1 MDDMPVQ
8 ETEELEPVLISA
20 LEHYSYCP
28 RQCAL
33 IHVEQ
38 TFDENIYTV
47 QGHML
52 HERVDESAEEI
63 RGDIQIERGLSL
75 WSKRLGL
82 VGRADVVEFHVQR
95 LSSGG
100 RGLKP
105 YPVEY
110 KRGPRRKWG
119 HDDLQLCAQALCL
132 EEMTGQE
139 VRHGAIYYHGSRRR
153 KEVACDEA
161 LRQRVAETVV
171 AVRQMLATEKL
182 PPAVNDARCQH
193 CSLKESCL
201 PAVVGEVL
209 RLQTIQTT
217 LFRVTPGL

>member
-1 MDDMPVQ
+1 MDDSPK
-8 ETEELEPVLISA
+8 EDTEELEPVLISA

-38 TFDENIYTV
+38 TFEENIYTV

-63 RGDIQIERGLSL
+63 RQDMRIERGLPL
-75 WSKRLGL
+75 WSKQLGL
-82 VGRADVVEFHVQR
+82 VGRADVVEF
-95 LSSGG
+95 
-100 RGLKP
+100 RGDSP
-105 YPVEY
+105 YPIEY
-110 KRGPRRKWG
+110 KRGPRRQWG

-132 EEMTGQE
+132 EEMTGHA
-139 VRHGAIYYHGSRRR
+139 VLRGAIYYHGARRR
-153 KEVACDEA
+153 KEVVCDAA
-161 LRQRVAETVV
+161 LRQRVVETVV
-171 AVRQMLATEKL
+171 AIRQMLATGTL
-182 PPAVNDARCQH
+182 PPAVNDARCKH

-201 PAVVGEVL
+201 PAVVGEAW

-217 LFRVTPGL
+217 LFRVAPGL

>member
-1 MDDMPVQ
+1 MDDKPQ
-8 ETEELEPVLISA
+8 EETEELEPVLISA

-38 TFDENIYTV
+38 TFEENIYTV

-63 RGDIQIERGLSL
+63 RQDMRLERGLPL

-82 VGRADVVEFHVQR
+82 VGRADVVEFH
-95 LSSGG
+95 GEA
-100 RGLKP
+100 P
-105 YPVEY
+105 YPIEY
-110 KRGPRRKWG
+110 KRSPRRQWG

-132 EEMTGQE
+132 EEMIGHE
-139 VRHGAIYYHGSRRR
+139 VPRGAIYYHGSRRR
-153 KEVACDEA
+153 KAVVCDAA

-171 AVRQMLATEKL
+171 AVRQMLATGTL

-201 PAVVGEVL
+201 PAVVGEAW
-209 RLQTIQTT
+209 RLQSLQTT
-217 LFRVTPGL
+217 LFHVAPGL

>member
-1 MDDMPVQ
+1 MYDDS
-8 ETEELEPVLISA
+8 ELIMISA

-38 TFDENIYTV
+38 VFEENIYTV

-63 RGDIQIERGLSL
+63 RQDMRIERGLPL

-82 VGRADVVEFHVQR
+82 VGRADVVEF
-95 LSSGG
+95 
-100 RGLKP
+100 RGDVP
-105 YPVEY
+105 YPIEY
-110 KRGPRRKWG
+110 KRGPRRQWG

-132 EEMTGQE
+132 EEMT
-139 VRHGAIYYHGSRRR
+139 RHKVPRGAIYYHGARRR
-153 KEVACDEA
+153 KEVVCDAA
-161 LRQRVAETVV
+161 LRQRVVETVV
-171 AVRQMLATEKL
+171 AIRQMLATGIL

-201 PAVVGEVL
+201 PAVVGEAW
-209 RLQTIQTT
+209 RLQALQTT
-217 LFRVTPGL
+217 LFCVAPGF

>member
-1 MDDMPVQ
+1 MDNVFIE
-8 ETEELEPVLISA
+8 ETEALEPVLISA

-63 RGDIQIERGLSL
+63 RGDIRIERGLTL

-82 VGRADVVEFHVQR
+82 VGRADVVEFHSDV
-95 LSSGG
+95 
-100 RGLKP
+100 P

-132 EEMTGQE
+132 EEMTRQD

-153 KEVACDEA
+153 KEVVCDEA

-171 AVRQMLATEKL
+171 AVRQMLAREKL

-201 PAVVGEVL
+201 PAVVGEAL
-209 RLQTIQTT
+209 RWQTLQTT
-217 LFRVTPGL
+217 LFRVMPGL

>member
-1 MDDMPVQ
+1 MDDTPK
-8 ETEELEPVLISA
+8 EDTEELEPVLIST

-38 TFDENIYTV
+38 IFEENIYTV

-63 RGDIQIERGLSL
+63 RQDMRIERGLPL

-82 VGRADVVEFHVQR
+82 VGRADVVEF
-95 LSSGG
+95 
-100 RGLKP
+100 RGDVP
-105 YPVEY
+105 YPIEY
-110 KRGPRRKWG
+110 KRGPRRHWG

-139 VRHGAIYYHGSRRR
+139 VPHGAIYYHGSRRR
-153 KEVACDEA
+153 KEVVCDAA
-161 LRQRVAETVV
+161 LRQRVVGTVTSI
-171 AVRQMLATEKL
+171 RQMLATGTL

-201 PAVVGEVL
+201 PAVAGEAW
-209 RLQTIQTT
+209 RLQSLQTT
-217 LFRVTPGL
+217 LFHVAPGL

>member
-1 MDDMPVQ
+1 MDTLL
-8 ETEELEPVLISA
+8 EEATEELEPVLISA

-38 TFDENIYTV
+38 TFEENIYTV

-63 RGDIQIERGLSL
+63 RQDLRIERGLPL

-82 VGRADVVEFHVQR
+82 VGRADVVEFH
-95 LSSGG
+95 GEA
-100 RGLKP
+100 P
-105 YPVEY
+105 YPIEY
-110 KRGPRRKWG
+110 KRSPRRQWG

-132 EEMTGQE
+132 EEMTGHE
-139 VRHGAIYYHGSRRR
+139 VPYGAIYYHGSWRR
-153 KEVACDEA
+153 KEVVCDAA

-171 AVRQMLATEKL
+171 AVRQMLATGIL

-201 PAVVGEVL
+201 PGVVGEAW
-209 RLQTIQTT
+209 RLQSLQTT
-217 LFRVTPGL
+217 LFRVVPGL

>member
-1 MDDMPVQ
+1 MDTLL
-8 ETEELEPVLISA
+8 EEATEELEPVLISA

-38 TFDENIYTV
+38 TFEENIYTV

-63 RGDIQIERGLSL
+63 RQDLRIERGLPL

-82 VGRADVVEFHVQR
+82 VGRADVVEFH
-95 LSSGG
+95 GEA
-100 RGLKP
+100 P
-105 YPVEY
+105 YPIEY
-110 KRGPRRKWG
+110 KRSPRRQWG

-132 EEMTGQE
+132 EEMTGHE
-139 VRHGAIYYHGSRRR
+139 VPYGAIYYHGSRRR
-153 KEVACDEA
+153 KEVVCDAA

-171 AVRQMLATEKL
+171 AVRQMVATGTL
-182 PPAVNDARCQH
+182 PPAVNDVRCQH

-201 PAVVGEVL
+201 PAVVGEAW
-209 RLQTIQTT
+209 RLQSLQTT
-217 LFRVTPGL
+217 LFRVAPGL

>member
-1 MDDMPVQ
+1 MDTLL
-8 ETEELEPVLISA
+8 EEATEELEPVLISA

-38 TFDENIYTV
+38 TFEENIYTV

-63 RGDIQIERGLSL
+63 RQDMRIERGLPL

-82 VGRADVVEFHVQR
+82 VGRADVVEFHLQYP
-95 LSSGG
+95 SSCGPV
-100 RGLKP
+100 LKP
-105 YPVEY
+105 YPIEY
-110 KRGPRRKWG
+110 KRGPRRQWG

-139 VRHGAIYYHGSRRR
+139 VPRGAIYYYGSRRR
-153 KEVACDEA
+153 KEVVCDAA
-161 LRQRVAETVV
+161 LRQRVVETVV
-171 AVRQMLATEKL
+171 AIRQMLATGTL

-201 PAVVGEVL
+201 PDIVGEAW
-209 RLQTIQTT
+209 RLQSLQTT
-217 LFRVTPGL
+217 LFRIAPGL

>member
-1 MDDMPVQ
+1 MDDKPQ
-8 ETEELEPVLISA
+8 EETEELEPVLISA

-38 TFDENIYTV
+38 TFEENTYTV

-63 RGDIQIERGLSL
+63 RHDVRIERGLSL

-82 VGRADVVEFHVQR
+82 VGRADVVEFH
-95 LSSGG
+95 GEA
-100 RGLKP
+100 P
-105 YPVEY
+105 YPIEY
-110 KRGPRRKWG
+110 KRSPRRQWG

-132 EEMTGQE
+132 EEMTGHE
-139 VRHGAIYYHGSRRR
+139 VPCGAIYYHGSRRR
-153 KEVACDEA
+153 KEVVCDAA
-161 LRQRVAETVV
+161 LRQRVTETVV
-171 AVRQMLATEKL
+171 AVRQMLATGAL

-193 CSLKESCL
+193 CSLKGSCL
-201 PAVVGEVL
+201 PGVVGEAW
-209 RLQTIQTT
+209 RLQSLQTT
-217 LFRVTPGL
+217 LFHVAPGL

>member
-1 MDDMPVQ
+1 MYDDS
-8 ETEELEPVLISA
+8 ELIMISA

-38 TFDENIYTV
+38 IFEENIYTV

-63 RGDIQIERGLSL
+63 RHEVRIERGLPL

-82 VGRADVVEFHVQR
+82 VGRADVVEFH
-95 LSSGG
+95 GEA
-100 RGLKP
+100 P
-105 YPVEY
+105 YPIEY
-110 KRGPRRKWG
+110 KRSPRRQWG

-132 EEMTGQE
+132 EEMTGHE
-139 VRHGAIYYHGSRRR
+139 VPYGAIYYHGSRRR
-153 KEVACDEA
+153 KEVVCDAA

-171 AVRQMLATEKL
+171 AVRQMLATGTL

-201 PAVVGEVL
+201 PDVVGEAW
-209 RLQTIQTT
+209 RLQSLQTT
-217 LFRVTPGL
+217 LFRVVPGL

>member
-1 MDDMPVQ
+1 MYDDS
-8 ETEELEPVLISA
+8 ELIMISA

-33 IHVEQ
+33 IHIEQ
-38 TFDENIYTV
+38 IFEENLYTV

-52 HERVDESAEEI
+52 HERVDESTEEV
-63 RGDIQIERGLSL
+63 RQDVRIERGLPL

-82 VGRADVVEFHVQR
+82 VGRADVVEF
-95 LSSGG
+95 
-100 RGLKP
+100 RGDAP
-105 YPVEY
+105 YPIEY
-110 KRGPRRKWG
+110 KRSPRRQWG

-132 EEMTGQE
+132 EEMTAHE
-139 VRHGAIYYHGSRRR
+139 VPYGAIYYHGSRRR
-153 KEVACDEA
+153 KEVVCDAA

-171 AVRQMLATEKL
+171 AVRQMLATGTL

-201 PAVVGEVL
+201 PDVVGEAW
-209 RLQTIQTT
+209 RLQSLQTT
-217 LFRVTPGL
+217 LFRVAPGL